1 MMVNSCLCLVQ
12 VLPVITIGEG
22 LREGGAIRHFPAERG
37 PFCGQRR
44 LHKGRH
50 KATQKLS
57 DAQPLIPV
65 AWGGDMTAHDKL
77 DLQV

>member
-1 MMVNSCLCLVQ
+1 MSVVQ

-22 LREGGAIRHFPAERG
+22 LRGGGAIRHFPAERG

-44 LHKGRH
+44 AVISRH
-50 KATQKLS
+50 EATQKLS
-57 DAQPLIPV
+57 DAQPLIAV
-65 AWGGDMTAHDKL
+65 AWGGDRTAHDKS